1 MPTQSTARMRP
12 GVLLVNT
19 ARGPLVNEVDLIAA
33 LKAGKI
39 AGAGLDV
46 YEREP
51 LASDSPLRALPN
63 VILTSRAASVS
74 TRSLELLQIQAAE
87 AARDILQGKRLQA
100 HWFRKATEQLST
112 LNAAA

>member
-1 MPTQSTARMRP
+1 MRP

-19 ARGPLVNEVDLIAA
+19 ARGPLVNEVDSIAA

-63 VILTSRAASVS
+63 IILTSHAASVS

-87 AARDILQGKRLQA
+87 AARDICKGSGLQE
-100 HWFRKATEQLST
+100 HWFRKEQ
-112 LNAAA
+112 NNFQH